1 MTTGLV
7 AFCLIVLACM
17 LATGTLFFRFR
28 TRGIGRE
35 GLYDLLYG
43 LRWGETTTNNYGFAP
58 AATGDA
64 ECFQLQLYA
73 ELLKLLG
80 APAPGAGIERV
91 LEISCGRGGGL
102 RHAALFLPD
111 AKQVI
116 GLDFSMH
123 ALGFCRAHYAALPQ
137 IGFVRGHALQLP
149 FADSAFDLVIN
160 VEASHAY
167 GDEAAFLAEVRR
179 VLRPGGRLLYGDH
192 RTRRKISRLEQRL
205 GDAGL
210 AGRLRDITPN
220 VVRACELDSARR
232 RALIRS
238 GLPWWVRPL
247 GVGRLER
254 YAGLPGT
261 AAFERLRNRD
271 RIYFIACLT
280 PVQDE
285 LSEPWSALPAKPR
298 ERAWP
303 RASCGV
309 AFDRMSGREQPGG
322 IKHGDDR
329 S

>member
-7 AFCLIVLACM
+7 AICLIVLAGV
-17 LATGTLFFRFR
+17 LAAGTLTFWIR
-28 TRGIGRE
+28 THGVRRE
-35 GLYDLLYG
+35 GLYDLLYS
-43 LRWGETTTNNYGFAP
+43 LRWGEATTNNYGFAP
-58 AATGDA
+58 AETGDA

-80 APAPGAGIERV
+80 APVPGAGIERV

-102 RHAALFLPD
+102 RHAALFLPG

-123 ALGFCRAHYAALPQ
+123 AIGFCRAHYAALPNV
-137 IGFVRGHALQLP
+137 GFVRGHALQLP
-149 FADSAFDLVIN
+149 FADDAFDLVIN

-167 GDEAAFLAEVRR
+167 GDEAAFLGEVRR

-192 RTRRKISRLEQRL
+192 RTRRKIARLEQRL
-205 GDAGL
+205 RAAGL

-238 GLPWWVRPL
+238 GLPWWCRPL
-247 GVGRLER
+247 GVGRLEQ
-254 YAGLPGT
+254 YAGIPGT

-271 RIYFIACLT
+271 RVYFIACLT
-280 PVQDE
+280 MVRGE
-285 LSEPWSALPAKPR
+285 RGEPT
-298 ERAWP
+298 
-303 RASCGV
+303 
-309 AFDRMSGREQPGG
+309 EQFTG
-322 IKHGDDR
+322 KAA
-329 S
+329 

>member
-7 AFCLIVLACM
+7 AICLIVLAGV
-17 LATGTLFFRFR
+17 LAAGTLTFWVR
-28 TRGIGRE
+28 THGVRRE
-35 GLYDLLYG
+35 GLYDLLYS
-43 LRWGETTTNNYGFAP
+43 LRWGEATTNNYGFAP
-58 AATGDA
+58 AETGDA

-80 APAPGAGIERV
+80 APVPGAGIERV

-102 RHAALFLPD
+102 RHAALFLPG

-123 ALGFCRAHYAALPQ
+123 AIGFCRAHYAALPNV
-137 IGFVRGHALQLP
+137 GFVRGHALQLP
-149 FADSAFDLVIN
+149 FADGAFDLVIN

-167 GDEAAFLAEVRR
+167 GDEAAFLGEVRR

-192 RTRRKISRLEQRL
+192 RTRRKIARLEQRL
-205 GDAGL
+205 RAAGL

-238 GLPWWVRPL
+238 GLPWWCRPL
-247 GVGRLER
+247 GVGRLEQ
-254 YAGLPGT
+254 YAGIPGT

-271 RIYFIACLT
+271 RVYFIACLT
-280 PVQDE
+280 MVRGE
-285 LSEPWSALPAKPR
+285 RGEPT
-298 ERAWP
+298 
-303 RASCGV
+303 
-309 AFDRMSGREQPGG
+309 EQFTG
-322 IKHGDDR
+322 KAA
-329 S
+329 